1 MKKRN
6 LISGIVTLSLAAVL
20 LLIVCLTE
28 TKLEGMMQ
36 SAAIYCLVHGFMTL
50 RKYLWW
56 NKPEN
61 RAMRDEILENE
72 EIEEKD
78 ERRVHLRDKAGRCT
92 YLFTLYLLC
101 GAAILCGILSDLEVI
116 GDTRPVT
123 AWIALLLVILLA
135 AERIIYKQLEK
146 KY

>member
-1 MKKRN
+1 
-6 LISGIVTLSLAAVL
+6 
-20 LLIVCLTE
+20 
-28 TKLEGMMQ
+28 
-36 SAAIYCLVHGFMTL
+36 
-50 RKYLWW
+50 
-56 NKPEN
+56 
-61 RAMRDEILENE
+61 MRDEILENE

-78 ERRVHLRDKAGRCT
+78 ERRVQLRDKAGRCT

-101 GAAILCGILSDLEVI
+101 GAAIICGILSDLEVI
-116 GDTRPVT
+116 GDTRPIT